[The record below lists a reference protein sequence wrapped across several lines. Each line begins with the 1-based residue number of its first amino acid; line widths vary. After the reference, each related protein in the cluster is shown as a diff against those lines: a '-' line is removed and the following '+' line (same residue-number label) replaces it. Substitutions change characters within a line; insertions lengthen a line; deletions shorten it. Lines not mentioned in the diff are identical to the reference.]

1 MCSVGVGVCI
11 LMYSTGRL
19 FKCAVQGCVFL
30 CTPLEQFSAVHFN
43 WAASASWFRRCKL
56 YCNGYFHVSLHA
68 ALHWLP
74 LHPADVAVIIFFG
87 HKQMYFWSKA
97 DVLLLAIF
105 WFEGN
110 KCGIHQ
116 KRSVQKYIVAKEA
129 QTCLKF
135 FDSMTLCSELTG
147 NLLTKKKAL
156 FRWKADATAVSSGA
170 SI

>member
-1 MCSVGVGVCI
+1 MCSAGVCI
-11 LMYSTGRL
+11 LMYAPG
-19 FKCAVQGCVFL
+19 AVQCSAFQLSSFCQLVQEMHIVL
-30 CTPLEQFSAVHFN
+30 QWLFSCESSCGLALI
-43 WAASASWFRRCKL
+43 APPSSWCCC
-56 YCNGYFHVSLHA
+56 YH
-68 ALHWLP
+68 
-74 LHPADVAVIIFFG
+74 FFG